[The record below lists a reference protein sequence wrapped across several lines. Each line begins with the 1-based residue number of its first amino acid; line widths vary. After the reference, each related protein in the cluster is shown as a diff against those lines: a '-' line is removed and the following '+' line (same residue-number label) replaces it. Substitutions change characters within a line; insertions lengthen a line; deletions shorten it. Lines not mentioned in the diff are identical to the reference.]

1 VIYSQGHWPEGEI
14 AGTGSFYYPSD
25 PYVTEAWDSGMT
37 PATNTTRS
45 RPVPEFIIV
54 VFRHETP
61 FYDDSY
67 AVNTANIGP
76 YGDALN
82 DELILYID
90 QNFNT
95 IPAPYAR
102 IQEGGSTGGWESAAS
117 LIFRPDLFGACF
129 SSYPVC

>member
-1 VIYSQGHWPEGEI
+1 
-14 AGTGSFYYPSD
+14 
-25 PYVTEAWDSGMT
+25 MT

-45 RPVPEFIIV
+45 RPIPEFIIV

-82 DELILYID
+82 DELIPYID

-102 IQEGGSTGGWESAAS
+102 IQEGGSTGGWESIAS
-117 LIFRPDLFGACF
+117 LVFRPDLFGVCF
-129 SSYPVC
+129 TSYPVSHEGCSVSCKPYWCRILMFLGLSGLSSTSSYTTLH